1 MPFAPSCS
9 RLLHW
14 AIGGLPWLPTSSVTL
29 GKLQRSTVE
38 VVKYVLSGDKV
49 QTWFLQLAISGLELF
64 ELKLAYL
71 KSENSK
77 DTQLTVESPNVA
89 LCQDA

>member
-1 MPFAPSCS
+1 M
-9 RLLHW
+9 
-14 AIGGLPWLPTSSVTL
+14 
-29 GKLQRSTVE
+29 
-38 VVKYVLSGDKV
+38 VKYVLSGDKV